1 MDMSWQALLQEAA
14 ATSFEKTADTLAA
27 AENDNCACIDL
38 HQQQIH
44 ELSKKILL
52 LPHQGRVLLLSR
64 YCFRLS
70 PEETEMFFHLEN
82 AKGRFR
88 FYKELLSSS
97 MGVEAGCMIPDDTF
111 VKACHIALKGYLHNE
126 LEEDA
131 DDEAAGNNR
140 THIAFRKVWKTVA
153 VAAITL
159 TLLFSTCM
167 VANAQFRERV
177 ISWVIETFEKYSIF
191 ELHGDELDEPQDLTE
206 YQAGYL
212 PDGAILQDTTKQ
224 PNTEPGIV
232 LYEYAI
238 NEVESFEIM
247 ITQSDNRVYFD
258 TENTKIYLTT
268 WFSMIYLL
276 AIWHGETYSFLDM
289 FSSYIRYLLSFF
301 LLANISEML
310 KRTKNKML
318 STMPFISA
326 YLLLLIDEQ
335 VIQSVTNRNG
345 ITIRLIFSWTFQP
358 LGLVLLPIFLAITTL
373 LLLQLN
379 RTYDIF

>member
-212 PDGAILQDTTKQ
+212 QIGRAH
-224 PNTEPGIV
+224 V
-232 LYEYAI
+232 
-238 NEVESFEIM
+238 
-247 ITQSDNRVYFD
+247 
-258 TENTKIYLTT
+258 
-268 WFSMIYLL
+268 
-276 AIWHGETYSFLDM
+276 
-289 FSSYIRYLLSFF
+289 
-301 LLANISEML
+301 
-310 KRTKNKML
+310 
-318 STMPFISA
+318 
-326 YLLLLIDEQ
+326 
-335 VIQSVTNRNG
+335 
-345 ITIRLIFSWTFQP
+345 
-358 LGLVLLPIFLAITTL
+358 
-373 LLLQLN
+373 
-379 RTYDIF
+379 

>member
-97 MGVEAGCMIPDDTF
+97 MGVEAGCMISDDTF
-111 VKACHIALKGYLHNE
+111 VKACHIALKCYLHNE
-126 LEEDA
+126 LEADA

-206 YQAGYL
+206 Y
-212 PDGAILQDTTKQ
+212 
-224 PNTEPGIV
+224 
-232 LYEYAI
+232 
-238 NEVESFEIM
+238 
-247 ITQSDNRVYFD
+247 
-258 TENTKIYLTT
+258 
-268 WFSMIYLL
+268 
-276 AIWHGETYSFLDM
+276 
-289 FSSYIRYLLSFF
+289 
-301 LLANISEML
+301 
-310 KRTKNKML
+310 
-318 STMPFISA
+318 
-326 YLLLLIDEQ
+326 
-335 VIQSVTNRNG
+335 
-345 ITIRLIFSWTFQP
+345 
-358 LGLVLLPIFLAITTL
+358 
-373 LLLQLN
+373 
-379 RTYDIF
+379 

>member
-82 AKGRFR
+82 AKGHFR

-97 MGVEAGCMIPDDTF
+97 MGVEAGCMISDDAF
-111 VKACHIALKGYLHNE
+111 GSACHIALKEYLHNE
-126 LEEDA
+126 LEA
-131 DDEAAGNNR
+131 DTDDKTVGNNR
-140 THIAFRKVWKTVA
+140 THIVFRKVWKTVA

-159 TLLFSTCM
+159 TLLFSTAM

-177 ISWVIETFEKYSIF
+177 VSWVIETFEKYGIF

-224 PNTEPGIV
+224 PNKEP
-232 LYEYAI
+232 
-238 NEVESFEIM
+238 EVVIHRYTIGESKDFEIL
-247 ITQSDNRVYFD
+247 ITQSNNRVYFD
-258 TENTKIYLTT
+258 TENAEIEPLEKDGLTGYFFKKDDMT
-268 WFSMIYLL
+268 YICFERDGCFFSVYGTADADELL
-276 AIWHGETYSFLDM
+276 KVA
-289 FSSYIRYLLSFF
+289 
-301 LLANISEML
+301 A
-310 KRTKNKML
+310 
-318 STMPFISA
+318 
-326 YLLLLIDEQ
+326 
-335 VIQSVTNRNG
+335 G
-345 ITIRLIFSWTFQP
+345 ITKK
-358 LGLVLLPIFLAITTL
+358 
-373 LLLQLN
+373 
-379 RTYDIF
+379 

>member
-38 HQQQIH
+38 RQQQIY

-52 LPHQGRVLLLSR
+52 LPHQGIVLLLSR

-97 MGVEAGCMIPDDTF
+97 MGVEAGHMISDDTF
-111 VKACHIALKGYLHNE
+111 GKACHIALKDYLHNE
-126 LEEDA
+126 LEA
-131 DDEAAGNNR
+131 DTDDKAAGNSR

-177 ISWVIETFEKYSIF
+177 ISWVVETFEKYSIF

-206 YQAGYL
+206 YQADYL
-212 PDGAILQDTTKQ
+212 PDGAILQGTTRQ
-224 PNTEPGIV
+224 PEVV
-232 LYEYAI
+232 LYEYATS
-238 NEVESFEIM
+238 ESERFSIVVSH
-247 ITQSDNRVYFD
+247 SDNRIYLD
-258 TENTKIYLTT
+258 TENAKIEPFDKDGVAGY
-268 WFSMIYLL
+268 FFRKD
-276 AIWHGETYSFLDM
+276 GV
-289 FSSYIRYLLSFF
+289 SYICFERDGCFF
-301 LLANISEML
+301 SVYG
-310 KRTKNKML
+310 
-318 STMPFISA
+318 S
-326 YLLLLIDEQ
+326 IDTDEL
-335 VIQSVTNRNG
+335 VKIAAG
-345 ITIRLIFSWTFQP
+345 ITKK
-358 LGLVLLPIFLAITTL
+358 
-373 LLLQLN
+373 
-379 RTYDIF
+379 

>member
-1 MDMSWQALLQEAA
+1 M
-14 ATSFEKTADTLAA
+14 
-27 AENDNCACIDL
+27 
-38 HQQQIH
+38 
-44 ELSKKILL
+44 
-52 LPHQGRVLLLSR
+52 R
-64 YCFRLS
+64 
-70 PEETEMFFHLEN
+70 
-82 AKGRFR
+82 
-88 FYKELLSSS
+88 
-97 MGVEAGCMIPDDTF
+97 
-111 VKACHIALKGYLHNE
+111 NE
-126 LEEDA
+126 LEA
-131 DDEAAGNNR
+131 DTDDKAAGNSR

>member
-27 AENDNCACIDL
+27 AENDNCACVDL
-38 HQQQIH
+38 NQQQIY

-52 LPHQGRVLLLSR
+52 LPHQGIVLLLSR
-64 YCFRLS
+64 YCFRLP

-97 MGVEAGCMIPDDTF
+97 MGVEAGRMISDDTF
-111 VKACHIALKGYLHNE
+111 GKACHIALKGYLHNE
-126 LEEDA
+126 IEADA
-131 DDEAAGNNR
+131 DDEAAGNSR

-191 ELHGDELDEPQDLTE
+191 ELHGDELDEPQDLIE

-212 PDGAILQDTTKQ
+212 PDGAILQDTTMQ
-224 PNTEPGIV
+224 PEVI

-238 NEVESFEIM
+238 SESERFSIVVS
-247 ITQSDNRVYFD
+247 QSDSRIYLD
-258 TENTKIYLTT
+258 TENAKI
-268 WFSMIYLL
+268 
-276 AIWHGETYSFLDM
+276 EPLDKDGVTGYFFQKDDM
-289 FSSYIRYLLSFF
+289 SYICFERDGCFF
-301 LLANISEML
+301 SVYGSIDTDELVKIAASI
-310 KRTKNKML
+310 TKK
-318 STMPFISA
+318 
-326 YLLLLIDEQ
+326 
-335 VIQSVTNRNG
+335 
-345 ITIRLIFSWTFQP
+345 
-358 LGLVLLPIFLAITTL
+358 
-373 LLLQLN
+373 
-379 RTYDIF
+379 

>member
-14 ATSFEKTADTLAA
+14 ATSIEKTADTLAA
-27 AENDNCACIDL
+27 TENDNCACVDL
-38 HQQQIH
+38 REQQIH

-52 LPHQGRVLLLSR
+52 LPHQGSALLLSR

-70 PEETEMFFHLEN
+70 PEETEIFFHLEN

-97 MGVEAGCMIPDDTF
+97 MGVETGHMISDDTF
-111 VKACHIALKGYLHNE
+111 GKACHIALKDYLHNE
-126 LEEDA
+126 LEVSA
-131 DDEAAGNNR
+131 DDEAAGNSR

-177 ISWVIETFEKYSIF
+177 ISWVVETFEKYSIF

-212 PDGAILQDTTKQ
+212 PDGAILKNTTEL
-224 PNTEPGIV
+224 PGEPSGFL

-238 NEVESFEIM
+238 GKSEYFSIVVS
-247 ITQSDNRVYFD
+247 QSDNRIYLD
-258 TENTKIYLTT
+258 TENAKIEPFDKDGVTGY
-268 WFSMIYLL
+268 FFQKDGM
-276 AIWHGETYSFLDM
+276 
-289 FSSYIRYLLSFF
+289 SYICFERDGCFF
-301 LLANISEML
+301 SVYG
-310 KRTKNKML
+310 
-318 STMPFISA
+318 S
-326 YLLLLIDEQ
+326 IDVDEI
-335 VIQSVTNRNG
+335 VKIAAG
-345 ITIRLIFSWTFQP
+345 ITKK
-358 LGLVLLPIFLAITTL
+358 
-373 LLLQLN
+373 
-379 RTYDIF
+379 

>member
-97 MGVEAGCMIPDDTF
+97 MGVEAGCMISDDTF
-111 VKACHIALKGYLHNE
+111 VKACHIALKCYLHNE
-126 LEEDA
+126 LEADA

-191 ELHGDELDEPQDLTE
+191 ELHGDEL
-206 YQAGYL
+206 
-212 PDGAILQDTTKQ
+212 
-224 PNTEPGIV
+224 EPGIV

-238 NEVESFEIM
+238 NEAESFEIM

-258 TENTKIYLTT
+258 TENTKIEPFDKGGVTGY
-268 WFSMIYLL
+268 FFQKDGM
-276 AIWHGETYSFLDM
+276 
-289 FSSYIRYLLSFF
+289 SYICFERDGCFF
-301 LLANISEML
+301 SVYGSIDTDELVKIAASI
-310 KRTKNKML
+310 TKK
-318 STMPFISA
+318 
-326 YLLLLIDEQ
+326 
-335 VIQSVTNRNG
+335 
-345 ITIRLIFSWTFQP
+345 
-358 LGLVLLPIFLAITTL
+358 
-373 LLLQLN
+373 
-379 RTYDIF
+379 

>member
-14 ATSFEKTADTLAA
+14 ATSLEKTADTLAA
-27 AENDNCACIDL
+27 AENDNCACVDL

-97 MGVEAGCMIPDDTF
+97 MGVEAGHMISDDTF
-111 VKACHIALKGYLHNE
+111 GKACHITLKDYLRNE
-126 LEEDA
+126 LEA
-131 DDEAAGNNR
+131 DTDDKAAGDSR

-212 PDGAILQDTTKQ
+212 PDGAILQDTTK
-224 PNTEPGIV
+224 
-232 LYEYAI
+232 
-238 NEVESFEIM
+238 
-247 ITQSDNRVYFD
+247 
-258 TENTKIYLTT
+258 
-268 WFSMIYLL
+268 
-276 AIWHGETYSFLDM
+276 
-289 FSSYIRYLLSFF
+289 
-301 LLANISEML
+301 
-310 KRTKNKML
+310 
-318 STMPFISA
+318 
-326 YLLLLIDEQ
+326 
-335 VIQSVTNRNG
+335 
-345 ITIRLIFSWTFQP
+345 
-358 LGLVLLPIFLAITTL
+358 
-373 LLLQLN
+373 
-379 RTYDIF
+379 

>member
-97 MGVEAGCMIPDDTF
+97 MGVEAGHMISDDTF
-111 VKACHIALKGYLHNE
+111 GKACHITLKDYLRNE
-126 LEEDA
+126 LEA
-131 DDEAAGNNR
+131 DTDDKAAGNSR

-177 ISWVIETFEKYSIF
+177 ISWVIETFEKYGIF

-224 PNTEPGIV
+224 PNKEP
-232 LYEYAI
+232 
-238 NEVESFEIM
+238 EVVIHRYTIGESKDFEIL
-247 ITQSDNRVYFD
+247 ITQSNNRVYFD
-258 TENTKIYLTT
+258 TENAEIEPLEKDGLTGY
-268 WFSMIYLL
+268 FFKKDDM
-276 AIWHGETYSFLDM
+276 TYF
-289 FSSYIRYLLSFF
+289 
-301 LLANISEML
+301 
-310 KRTKNKML
+310 
-318 STMPFISA
+318 
-326 YLLLLIDEQ
+326 
-335 VIQSVTNRNG
+335 
-345 ITIRLIFSWTFQP
+345 
-358 LGLVLLPIFLAITTL
+358 
-373 LLLQLN
+373 
-379 RTYDIF
+379 

>member
-52 LPHQGRVLLLSR
+52 LPHQERVLLLSR

-70 PEETEMFFHLEN
+70 PEETEVFFHLEN
-82 AKGRFR
+82 TKGRFR

-97 MGVEAGCMIPDDTF
+97 MDVEAGHMISDDTF
-111 VKACHIALKGYLHNE
+111 GKACHIALNGYLHNE
-126 LEEDA
+126 LEADA

-224 PNTEPGIV
+224 PNTEPGVVIRK
-232 LYEYAI
+232 YAI
-238 NEVESFEIM
+238 SESEFFDIV

-258 TENTKIYLTT
+258 TENTEIEPFDKDGATGYFFQKDDT
-268 WFSMIYLL
+268 
-276 AIWHGETYSFLDM
+276 
-289 FSSYIRYLLSFF
+289 SYICFEWDGCFF
-301 LLANISEML
+301 SVYG
-310 KRTKNKML
+310 
-318 STMPFISA
+318 S
-326 YLLLLIDEQ
+326 IDTDEL
-335 VIQSVTNRNG
+335 VKIAAG
-345 ITIRLIFSWTFQP
+345 ITKK
-358 LGLVLLPIFLAITTL
+358 
-373 LLLQLN
+373 
-379 RTYDIF
+379 

>member
-52 LPHQGRVLLLSR
+52 LPQQGIVLLLSR

-97 MGVEAGCMIPDDTF
+97 MGVEAGCMISDDTF
-111 VKACHIALKGYLHNE
+111 VKACHIALKCYLHNE
-126 LEEDA
+126 LEADA

-177 ISWVIETFEKYSIF
+177 ISWVVETFEKYSIF

-212 PDGAILQDTTKQ
+212 PDGAILQGTTRQ
-224 PNTEPGIV
+224 PEVV
-232 LYEYAI
+232 LYEYATS
-238 NEVESFEIM
+238 ESERFSIVVSH
-247 ITQSDNRVYFD
+247 SDNRIYLD
-258 TENTKIYLTT
+258 TENAKIEPFDKDGVAGY
-268 WFSMIYLL
+268 F
-276 AIWHGETYSFLDM
+276 FQKDDM
-289 FSSYIRYLLSFF
+289 SYICFERDGCFF
-301 LLANISEML
+301 SVYGSIDTDELAKIAASI
-310 KRTKNKML
+310 TKK
-318 STMPFISA
+318 
-326 YLLLLIDEQ
+326 
-335 VIQSVTNRNG
+335 
-345 ITIRLIFSWTFQP
+345 
-358 LGLVLLPIFLAITTL
+358 
-373 LLLQLN
+373 
-379 RTYDIF
+379 

>member
-38 HQQQIH
+38 RQQQIY

-52 LPHQGRVLLLSR
+52 LPHQGIVLLLSR

-97 MGVEAGCMIPDDTF
+97 MGVEAGHMISDDTF
-111 VKACHIALKGYLHNE
+111 GKACHIALKDYLHNE
-126 LEEDA
+126 LEA
-131 DDEAAGNNR
+131 DTDDKAAGNSR

-177 ISWVIETFEKYSIF
+177 ISWVVETFEKYSIF

-206 YQAGYL
+206 YQADYL
-212 PDGAILQDTTKQ
+212 PDGAILQGTTRQ
-224 PNTEPGIV
+224 PEVV
-232 LYEYAI
+232 LYEYATS
-238 NEVESFEIM
+238 ESERFSIVVSH
-247 ITQSDNRVYFD
+247 SDNRIYLD
-258 TENTKIYLTT
+258 TENAKIEPFDKDGVAGY
-268 WFSMIYLL
+268 FFQKD
-276 AIWHGETYSFLDM
+276 GV
-289 FSSYIRYLLSFF
+289 SYICFERDGCFF
-301 LLANISEML
+301 SVYG
-310 KRTKNKML
+310 
-318 STMPFISA
+318 S
-326 YLLLLIDEQ
+326 IDTDEL
-335 VIQSVTNRNG
+335 VKIAAG
-345 ITIRLIFSWTFQP
+345 ITKK
-358 LGLVLLPIFLAITTL
+358 
-373 LLLQLN
+373 
-379 RTYDIF
+379 

>member
-1 MDMSWQALLQEAA
+1 MDMGWQALLQEAA

-27 AENDNCACIDL
+27 SENDNCAVVEL

-52 LPHQGRVLLLSR
+52 LPHQGIVLLLSR

-97 MGVEAGCMIPDDTF
+97 MGVEAGCMISDDTF
-111 VKACHIALKGYLHNE
+111 GKACHITLKDYLHNE
-126 LEEDA
+126 LEA
-131 DDEAAGNNR
+131 DTDDKVGGNSR

-224 PNTEPGIV
+224 PTVI

-238 NEVESFEIM
+238 SGAERFEIM
-247 ITQSDNRVYFD
+247 ISQSDNRVYFD
-258 TENTKIYLTT
+258 TENTEIEPFDKDGVTGYFFQKDDT
-268 WFSMIYLL
+268 
-276 AIWHGETYSFLDM
+276 
-289 FSSYIRYLLSFF
+289 SYICFERDGCFF
-301 LLANISEML
+301 SVYG
-310 KRTKNKML
+310 
-318 STMPFISA
+318 S
-326 YLLLLIDEQ
+326 IDTDEL
-335 VIQSVTNRNG
+335 VKIAAG
-345 ITIRLIFSWTFQP
+345 ITKK
-358 LGLVLLPIFLAITTL
+358 
-373 LLLQLN
+373 
-379 RTYDIF
+379 